1 MDEILDLV
9 AALKEDN
16 PGHQIKIYNC
26 PEKNCDFVLK
36 AERFYAGIAPDVEF
50 HRVSELADEYKE
62 CKVNVSSTEI
72 DEIFSTHV
80 RSNVLKHVI
89 TVRVKV

>member
-16 PGHQIKIYNC
+16 PGHQIKIYNSA
-26 PEKNCDFVLK
+26 EKDCGFVLM
-36 AERFYAGIAPDVEF
+36 AERFYTGTAPDVEF
-50 HRVSELADEYKE
+50 DRVIELADEYKE

-72 DEIFSTHV
+72 DETFSTNV